1 MAVEPAAIDVARY
14 RAQLEALKAQGRV
27 TRFVP
32 DGVWEKLTEGL
43 AVELARVDL
52 RAADL
57 LRESNPARTSELL
70 PDWERVLGL
79 PDPCAPDLHSL
90 AARRAAV
97 IGKLTASGGASRAY
111 FIEVAAALGFSPV
124 EIEEHAPFRVGIGA
138 MGDSLGNDEWAH
150 YWTVHAPV
158 FTLYFFE
165 AGGSGAG
172 EALNVESNLLLECA
186 FGRIKPAH
194 TVVQFVYDLDYQGP
208 EPWGPTVAPPPA
220 VLQFRTLPAGV
231 MNA

>member
-1 MAVEPAAIDVARY
+1 MAVEPDTQLVERY
-14 RAQLEALKAQGRV
+14 RQHLDALKPRGRL

-32 DGVWEKLTEGL
+32 GGVWDKVTEGL

-52 RAADL
+52 RADDL
-57 LRESNPARTSELL
+57 LREANPGQTAELL
-70 PDWERVLGL
+70 TDWERLLGL
-79 PDPCAPDLHSL
+79 PDPCADDVLSL

-97 IGKLTASGGASRAY
+97 VARLTAKGGSSRAY
-111 FIEVAAALGFSPV
+111 FVAVANALGYDPV

-138 MGDSLGNDEWAH
+138 MGDQVSTEEWAH

-172 EALNVESNLLLECA
+172 EALNVASNSLLECTIE
-186 FGRIKPAH
+186 RIKPAH
-194 TVVQFVYDLDYQGP
+194 TVVQFVYDLPYEGP
-208 EPWGPTVAPPPA
+208 TPWGPTIAPAPVVIALRHTPP
-220 VLQFRTLPAGV
+220 GV
-231 MNA
+231 TI